1 MADFYTLLT
10 NDGIAYETACKAAG
24 LPIKLAQISVGD
36 GNGAVYNPDATAKAL
51 KREVWRGPLNAL
63 FQDEKNPSWL
73 LAEVTI
79 PSDVGGWYVREAGI
93 WTDNGVLY
101 AIVKYPESFKPVL
114 ATSGSGKEFYIRS
127 IFETS
132 NASLV
137 TLLIDDTVVKAT
149 RAWVVDYLGDELAKL
164 DSKQSVRVA
173 ATANIVLSG
182 AQQID
187 GVAVIAGQ
195 RVLVAGQTLAKDNG
209 IYIVANS
216 AWSRSMDASSSQRV
230 TPGLSVIVEE
240 GTAYGG
246 SLWQLVSK
254 GVIALGSTPL
264 AFEML
269 AGRSGVQAGTY
280 KVLTVDKYGRTIGG
294 TNPGTLAE
302 MGIRDAYTK
311 DEIASMF
318 GKLTDESKLP
328 LKGGTMTGAIS
339 AEFSGMG
346 GAFVDWQKRIPA
358 IQINCPINSYG
369 YSIWKGTMWGE
380 RHLASMDVYSGGTS
394 TSLPVVAL
402 HMGAVP
408 SAFLFEGQGNL
419 TIKGAY
425 IGEGGQLLNLNAS
438 ALTKGAVPAAR
449 LQGSYDIDVSG
460 NSGTTSR
467 LATPRQINGVSFD
480 GTANIAISD
489 NSKLPTTGGLMS
501 GTASFELPDMGGGF
515 VAWRGRSPAVQI
527 NAPANYLA
535 YLVWRAT
542 CWNERHL
549 AAMEAYSGGT
559 STSPPQVVT
568 HVGGTNNAMTLTEGG
583 HLSISG
589 IYSGNAAGLTNLPP
603 ATADVPGAVLKN
615 TASLGPNG
623 WWKCAQTGMIKQWGI
638 TLGASDTVT
647 HRSFPIAFPNRCAS
661 LVASRTSLFYSDAA
675 TGTNTLIVS
684 NTQFSV
690 ISGPFNSPD
699 DIYWEATGY

>member
-10 NDGIAYETACKAAG
+10 NAGIAYETACKAAG
-24 LPIKLAQISVGD
+24 LPIKLSQISVGD

-79 PSDVGGWYVREAGI
+79 PADVGGWYVREAGI
-93 WTDNGVLY
+93 WTDTGVLY

-149 RAWVVDYLGDELAKL
+149 RAWVVGFLGDELAKL
-164 DSKQSVRVA
+164 DNKQSVRVVS
-173 ATANIVLSG
+173 TANIALSA

-195 RVLVAGQTLAKDNG
+195 RVLVAGQSVAKDNG
-209 IYIVANS
+209 IYVVANGV
-216 AWSRSMDASSSQRV
+216 WSRSPDAKSGESV

-240 GTAYGG
+240 GNAYGG
-246 SLWQLVSK
+246 SLWQLISK
-254 GVIALGSTPL
+254 GPIALGTTPL

-269 AGRSGVQAGTY
+269 AGRSGVQAGAY
-280 KVLTVDKYGRTIGG
+280 SVLTVDKYGRAVRGA
-294 TNPGTLAE
+294 NPETLAE
-302 MGIRDAYTK
+302 MGIKDAYTK
-311 DEIASMF
+311 GEVASMF

-328 LKGGTMTGAIS
+328 LSGGTMAGTIS
-339 AEFSGMG
+339 ADFPGMAG
-346 GAFVDWQKRIPA
+346 YFVDWQKRIPA
-358 IQINCPINSYG
+358 IQINCPNNAYA

-380 RHLASMDVYSGGTS
+380 RHLASMDVYAGGTS

-402 HMGAVP
+402 HVGGVP
-408 SAFLFEGQGNL
+408 AAFVFDGQGNQ

-425 IGEGGQLLNLNAS
+425 IGEGGQLQNLNAN
-438 ALTKGAVPAAR
+438 ALTQGIVPPAR
-449 LQGSYDIDVSG
+449 LQGSYSIDVAG
-460 NSGTTSR
+460 NSGTASR
-467 LATPRQINGVSFD
+467 LAAPRLINGVPFD

-489 NSKLPTTGGLMS
+489 SAKLPLAGGLMS
-501 GTASFELPDMGGGF
+501 GTATFDVPDMGGGF
-515 VAWRGRSPAVQI
+515 VAWRGRSPAIQV
-527 NAPANYLA
+527 NAPANYMA

-549 AAMEAYSGGT
+549 AAVEAYAGGT
-559 STSPPQVVT
+559 STTPPQVVT
-568 HVGGTNNAMTLTEGG
+568 HVGATNNAMTITEGG

-589 IYSGNAAGLTNLPP
+589 IYSGNAAGLTNLPQ
-603 ATADVPGAVLKN
+603 ATADVPGTVLKN
-615 TASLGPNG
+615 TASLGPSG

-647 HRSFPIAFPNRCAS
+647 HRSFPIAFPNRCSS
-661 LVASRTSLFYSDAA
+661 LVASRTSVFYSDTS

>member
-10 NDGIAYETACKAAG
+10 NAGIAYETTCKAAG
-24 LPIKLAQISVGD
+24 LPVKLAQISVGD
-36 GNGAVYNPDATAKAL
+36 GNGSVYNPDATATAL

-63 FQDEKNPSWL
+63 FQDEKNPNWL

-79 PSDVGGWYVREAGI
+79 PPDVGGWYVREAGI
-93 WTDNGVLY
+93 WTDTGVLY
-101 AIVKYPESFKPVL
+101 AIIKYPESFKPVL

-137 TLLIDDTVVKAT
+137 TLLVDDTVVKAT
-149 RAWVVDYLGDELAKL
+149 RTWVVDYLSSELAKL
-164 DSKQSVRVA
+164 DKKQSVRVTS
-173 ATANIVLSG
+173 TANIKLSG

-187 GVAVIAGQ
+187 GIAVIAGQ
-195 RVLVAGQTLAKDNG
+195 RVLVAGQSVARDNG
-209 IYIVANS
+209 IYIVANG
-216 AWSRSMDASSSQRV
+216 AWSRSIDANSSERV
-230 TPGLSVIVEE
+230 TPGLSVTVEE
-240 GTAYGG
+240 GTAFGG
-246 SLWQLVSK
+246 SLWQLVSTGAIVL
-254 GVIALGSTPL
+254 GVTPL
-264 AFEML
+264 VFEML
-269 AGRSGVQAGTY
+269 AGRSGVQEGSY
-280 KVLTVDKYGRTIGG
+280 KLLTVDKYGRVIRGS
-294 TNPGTLAE
+294 NPETLAE
-302 MGIRDAYTK
+302 VGIRDAYTK
-311 DEIASMF
+311 DEVASMF

-328 LKGGTMTGAIS
+328 LKGGVMSGAIS
-339 AEFSGMG
+339 ADFPGMAG
-346 GAFVDWQKRIPA
+346 YFVDWQKRIPA
-358 IQINCPINSYG
+358 VQINCPVNSYA
-369 YSIWKGTMWGE
+369 YSVWKGTMWGE

-394 TSLPVVAL
+394 ASLPVVAL
-402 HMGAVP
+402 HVGDVPGA
-408 SAFLFEGQGNL
+408 FIFEGQGNL

-425 IGEGGQLLNLNAS
+425 IGEGGQLQNLNAS
-438 ALTKGAVPAAR
+438 ALAKGSVPSAR
-449 LQGSYDIDVSG
+449 LQGSYNIDISGSAVSA
-460 NSGTTSR
+460 SR
-467 LATPRQINGVSFD
+467 LVTPRQINGVPFD

-489 NSKLPTTGGLMS
+489 STKLPTSGGLMS
-501 GTASFELPDMGGGF
+501 GTATFDIADMGGGF
-515 VAWRGRSPAVQI
+515 AAWRARAPALQI
-527 NAPANYLA
+527 NAPANHAA

-542 CWNERHL
+542 CWSERHL
-549 AAMEAYSGGT
+549 AAMEAYAGGT
-559 STSPPQVVT
+559 NTTPPQVVT

-583 HLSISG
+583 NLSIAG
-589 IYSGNAAGLTNLPP
+589 AYYGNAAGLTNLPP
-603 ATADVPGAVLKN
+603 ATPDVPGAVLKN

-661 LVASRTSLFYSDAA
+661 LVASRTSVFYNDPA